1 MLEAGQGGIPVKRLL
16 FLILAILLVAS
27 ILDYTTASGNYPLV
41 VAAGFVAAL
50 LLVDRAIG

>member
-1 MLEAGQGGIPVKRLL
+1 MKRLL

-27 ILDYTTASGNYPLV
+27 MLDYTTASGNYPLV
-41 VAAGFVAAL
+41 VAAGLVAAL